1 MNTTTIRSSFFAI
14 AAIGVM
20 GLLVAPASA
29 QSTGP
34 AHTGFDPNAPMGGH
48 YHEGEV
54 GEKLMALETSFK
66 CNCGSCGLDV
76 HTCQFQMQC
85 GTAPV
90 WSQRIRES
98 LERGET
104 MEAIEASFVADFGKT
119 VFLAPPAEGFNLV
132 GYFLPVIAIVTAGML
147 IGLLTRGGTR
157 REDLIPV
164 EVVSDDEAAKLREAM
179 KKLDEL
185 ESPDW

>member
-1 MNTTTIRSSFFAI
+1 MNMTMIRSGFFMI
-14 AAIGVM
+14 AAA
-20 GLLVAPASA
+20 GLLVAPARA

-34 AHTGFDPNAPMGGH
+34 AHTGYDPYAPMGGH

-54 GEKLMALETSFK
+54 GEMLMALETSFK
-66 CNCGSCGLDV
+66 CNCSCGLDV

-85 GTAPV
+85 DTSPV
-90 WSQRIRES
+90 WSVRIRES

-104 MEAIEASFVADFGKT
+104 MEAIEAGFVADFGKT
-119 VFLAPPAEGFNLV
+119 VFLAPPLEGFNLV
-132 GYFLPVIAIVTAGML
+132 GYFLPVFAILTAGML
-147 IGLLTRGGTR
+147 IGLLTRGGIR
-157 REDLIPV
+157 REDLVPV
-164 EVVSDDEAAKLREAM
+164 ENVSEDEAAKLRDAM

>member
-1 MNTTTIRSSFFAI
+1 MNTTTIRSAVFAI
-14 AAIGVM
+14 AAVTAM
-20 GLLVAPASA
+20 GPLAAPAKA

-34 AHTGFDPNAPMGGH
+34 THAGFDPNASMGAH

-54 GEKLMALETSFK
+54 GEKLLALESNFK
-66 CNCGSCGLDV
+66 CNCSCGLDV

-85 GTAPV
+85 GTSPV
-90 WSQRIRES
+90 WTLRIRES

-104 MEAIEASFVADFGKT
+104 VEAIEASFVADLGKS
-119 VFLAPPAEGFNLV
+119 VLMAPPVEGFNLV
-132 GYFLPVIAIVTAGML
+132 AYFLPVVAIVTAGML
-147 IGLLTRGGTR
+147 IGLLTRGGMR
-157 REDLIPV
+157 REDLVPV
-164 EVVSDDEAAKLREAM
+164 ENLSDEEEAKLREAM

>member
-1 MNTTTIRSSFFAI
+1 
-14 AAIGVM
+14 
-20 GLLVAPASA
+20 
-29 QSTGP
+29 
-34 AHTGFDPNAPMGGH
+34 
-48 YHEGEV
+48 
-54 GEKLMALETSFK
+54 
-66 CNCGSCGLDV
+66 
-76 HTCQFQMQC
+76 
-85 GTAPV
+85 
-90 WSQRIRES
+90 
-98 LERGET
+98 

-185 ESPDW
+185 EGPDW

>member
-14 AAIGVM
+14 ATI
-20 GLLVAPASA
+20 GLLVAPAGA

-34 AHTGFDPNAPMGGH
+34 THAGFDPNASMGGH

-54 GEKLMALETSFK
+54 GEKLMALESAFR
-66 CNCGSCGLDV
+66 CNCSCGLDV

-85 GTAPV
+85 GTSPV

-104 MEAIEASFVADFGKT
+104 VEAIEASFVADFGKA
-119 VFLAPPAEGFNLV
+119 VFLAPPVEGFNLV
-132 GYFLPVIAIVTAGML
+132 GYFLPVFAIVTAGML
-147 IGLLTRGGTR
+147 IGLLTRGGMR
-157 REDLIPV
+157 REDLVPV
-164 EVVSDDEAAKLREAM
+164 ENLSDDEAAKLREAM

>member
-1 MNTTTIRSSFFAI
+1 MNTTTIRSGFLAC
-14 AAIGVM
+14 AAV
-20 GLLVAPASA
+20 GLLVAPTKA

-34 AHTGFDPNAPMGGH
+34 THTGFDPNAPVGGH

-54 GEKLMALETSFK
+54 GEKLLVLESNFK
-66 CNCGSCGLDV
+66 CGCGCGLDV

-104 MEAIEASFVADFGKT
+104 VEAIEASFVADFGKT
-119 VFLAPPAEGFNLV
+119 VLLLPPAEGFNLV
-132 GYFLPVIAIVTAGML
+132 GYFLPAFAILTAGML
-147 IGLLTRGGTR
+147 IGLLTRGGMR
-157 REDLIPV
+157 REDLVPV
-164 EVVSDDEAAKLREAM
+164 ENLTDDEAANLREAM
-179 KKLDEL
+179 KQLDEL
-185 ESPDW
+185 ERPDW

>member
-1 MNTTTIRSSFFAI
+1 MNMTTIRSSFFAI
-14 AAIGVM
+14 AAM
-20 GLLVAPASA
+20 GLLVVPIHA

-34 AHTGFDPNAPMGGH
+34 SHAGFDPSAPMGGH
-48 YHEGEV
+48 FHEGEL
-54 GEKLMALETSFK
+54 GEKLMLLETNLK
-66 CNCGSCGLDV
+66 CDCSCGLDV

-85 GTAPV
+85 GVSPG

-104 MEAIEASFVADFGKT
+104 VEAIEASFVANFGKT
-119 VFLAPPAEGFNLV
+119 VQMAPPVEGFNLV

-147 IGLLTRGGTR
+147 IGLITRGGMR
-157 REDLIPV
+157 REGLVPV
-164 EVVSDDEAAKLREAM
+164 EQLSDEEAAKLREAM

-185 ESPDW
+185 ERPDW